1 MSFECLATE
10 VKRRGNQHCC
20 YCSCAGS
27 KRRARTRP
35 PWTRCPNRS
44 RREKEAPVHS
54 RFFRFSQFW
63 QGGKSLYPPCAETKP
78 MSFEYLAVG
87 VKRRGNQHSH
97 WSACAGCSD
106 RARTRPPQHHCSNR
120 RREKE
125 APICPQRNSFSVFLL
140 AFVTQG
146 PSKVVHGILKG
157 FLRNLRRT
165 LGTIPFFCV
174 RLRRLSGLP
183 LGFYPAAHHF
193 PDFN

>member
-1 MSFECLATE
+1 MVVTVRARVPKGEREHARPRQ
-10 VKRRGNQHCC
+10 VVPIGAAAKRKRRFI
-20 YCSCAGS
+20 
-27 KRRARTRP
+27 
-35 PWTRCPNRS
+35 
-44 RREKEAPVHS
+44 PV
-54 RFFRFSQFW
+54 FRFSPIPARGQIPL
-63 QGGKSLYPPCAETKP
+63 SPCAETKP
-78 MSFEYLAVG
+78 VSFEYLAVG

-140 AFVTQG
+140 ALVTQG

-174 RLRRLSGLP
+174 RLWRFSCLP
-183 LGFYPAAHHF
+183 L
-193 PDFN
+193 